1 MYGRAQM
8 FLSGKPSTV
17 DDARDANMDFTKLKL
32 DLAAC
37 ELTQLSGNIQIL
49 SLQKH
54 LVGFDLLNLV

>member
-1 MYGRAQM
+1 M
-8 FLSGKPSTV
+8 SGKLSMV

-37 ELTQLSGNIQIL
+37 ELTQLCGNIQIL

-54 LVGFDLLNLV
+54 LVGFDLLNFV